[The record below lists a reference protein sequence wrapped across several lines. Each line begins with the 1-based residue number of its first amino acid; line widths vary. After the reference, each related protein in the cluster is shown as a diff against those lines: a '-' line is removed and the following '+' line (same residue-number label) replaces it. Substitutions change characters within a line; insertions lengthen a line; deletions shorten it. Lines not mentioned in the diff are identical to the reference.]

1 MAELKERELKILSAL
16 SQLADPARPTEIG
29 KLVGE
34 IPLDTGR
41 ALAEL
46 SKGELTVQTDK
57 GQNLWALTDTGR
69 KYLEEHKQLAET
81 VTETVT
87 ETVPLSKKTPEPP
100 PEGETVPSQADLFK
114 AEGQL
119 IGFGTRKGDIKLDAV
134 VNYVERVAD
143 LDDLDSIWNAL
154 TEMRVA
160 NDIKK
165 TWIRLYKQNL
175 PGKEMSSELKA
186 KLETGTEAEKVSID
200 KEPPRAK
207 RFNVFEGQ
215 ILPDPEGEYTFSMAL
230 QKAMVEKGASSN
242 QAAEMATTFAKMNT
256 DTMNLLI
263 PLLTKAP
270 EGDSITK
277 LMMNLLTPLLTKAP
291 EGDSITK
298 LILAQM
304 ETLQKEM
311 REGQKSSPEIQALT
325 QQLDQLR
332 DTLHNEQ
339 LARIQEQNQASFKEL
354 TGFISSLQQQI
365 KAVAEGKQAESKIG
379 LMSKALDAGAEQ
391 LSGIRQ
397 DIKPLVQSLAEG
409 RVAPGEKT
417 PAQKA
422 GFGTGLDKGIERA
435 HEATEL
441 ENELFFGKGA

>member
-16 SQLADPARPTEIG
+16 SQLAEPARPTEIG
-29 KLVGE
+29 QLVGE

-46 SKGELTVQTDK
+46 SKGELAVQTDK

-69 KYLEEHKQLAET
+69 NYLEEHKQPAET
-81 VTETVT
+81 VTK
-87 ETVPLSKKTPEPP
+87 TVPLARKTPEPSP
-100 PEGETVPSQADLFK
+100 GEETVPSQADLFK
-114 AEGQL
+114 AEGQR
-119 IGFGTRKGDIKLDAV
+119 IGFGSRKGDIKLDAV
-134 VNYVERVAD
+134 VNYVERVAN

-154 TEMRVA
+154 TEMGVA
-160 NDIKK
+160 NDVKK
-165 TWIRLYKQNL
+165 RWIRLYKQNL

-186 KLETGTEAEKVSID
+186 KLEVGTEAEKVSTD

-215 ILPDPEGEYTFSMAL
+215 ILPDPEGDYSFSQAV

-263 PLLTKAP
+263 PLLTKDSD
-270 EGDSITK
+270 GDTV
-277 LMMNLLTPLLTKAP
+277 
-291 EGDSITK
+291 TK
-298 LILAQM
+298 LILTQM
-304 ETLQKEM
+304 GELQKEL
-311 REGQKSSPEIQALT
+311 RTASSQGQGSSEVQALS
-325 QQLDQLR
+325 QQLSDLR

-339 LARIQEQNQASFKEL
+339 LARIQEQNQATSKEL
-354 TGFISSLQQQI
+354 LNLIGNLQQQI
-365 KAVAEGKQAESKIG
+365 KGVAEGKQAESKIG
-379 LMSKALDAGAEQ
+379 LMSKALDKGAEQ

-397 DIKPLVQSLAEG
+397 DLKPVAQSFMERGA
-409 RVAPGEKT
+409 APGEKT
-417 PAQKA
+417 AAEKT

-435 HEATEL
+435 HEAAAL
-441 ENELFFGKGA
+441 EDELFFGKGS